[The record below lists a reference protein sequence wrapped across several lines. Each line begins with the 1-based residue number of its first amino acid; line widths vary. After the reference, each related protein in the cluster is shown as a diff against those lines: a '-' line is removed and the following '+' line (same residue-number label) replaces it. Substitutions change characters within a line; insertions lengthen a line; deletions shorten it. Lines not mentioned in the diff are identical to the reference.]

1 MNLGVFTHD
10 EREACL
16 PIVDLIVE
24 CANVAR
30 KEGVL
35 ALEEFSINKGNDFLT
50 FAMQLVCDGYPPD
63 LVKSMLEILIS
74 TGNHSGST
82 LLERLIILDGVL
94 SIQSGENPRIIE
106 TKLLCFLGEDYLRKR
121 NLFPYHNPPVPD
133 LSEIFSD
140 TTPPEYDAFDKTIQ
154 TLSNMGLQ
162 GVLKEISN
170 MDLIFALKGCNLK
183 TAQKLLGCL
192 SASLGRAILDSV
204 MADDSIQ
211 PEQILEAHEK
221 IAGIVKRLMES
232 GEIT

>member
-1 MNLGVFTHD
+1 MNLGIFTHE

-16 PIVDLIVE
+16 PIVELMVE

-50 FAMQLVCDGYPPD
+50 FAMQLVCEGYHPD

-82 LLERLIILDGVL
+82 LLERLIILEGVL
-94 SIQSGENPRIIE
+94 SIQSGENPRVIE
-106 TKLLCFLGEDYLRKR
+106 TKLLCFLGEEYLRKR
-121 NLFPYHNPPVPD
+121 NLFPYYNPPVPD
-133 LSEIFSD
+133 MSEIFSD

-154 TLSNMGLQ
+154 ALSNGDLQ
-162 GVLKEISN
+162 AVIKEISN
-170 MDLIFALKGCNLK
+170 MDLVFALKGCSLT

-192 SASLGRAILDSV
+192 SASFGATILDSV
-204 MADDSIQ
+204 TADDTI
-211 PEQILEAHEK
+211 PPAIILEAQEK